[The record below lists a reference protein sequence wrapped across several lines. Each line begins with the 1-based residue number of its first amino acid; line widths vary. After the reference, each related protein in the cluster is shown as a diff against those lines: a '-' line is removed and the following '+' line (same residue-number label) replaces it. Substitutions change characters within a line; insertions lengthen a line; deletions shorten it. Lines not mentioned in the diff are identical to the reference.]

1 MCLDRH
7 WMSDFSIFS
16 WHLLTKLKNISFFFT
31 YHCFFDK
38 YSFLL
43 FWIISK
49 IVLVFWGAIFSF
61 NLEKGHA
68 KWSKWT
74 PLTWIV
80 QEGFK
85 TSFWQ
90 RGKHLLHSFFKF
102 MRYMRFT
109 KALFEKKNWLGVPNW
124 SRDFKLQA
132 FLSCHI
138 YTYYSVFYNY
148 RFNTEIHTICKNIHS
163 WDSLLFFHDNFFLD
177 SSQSV
182 IVISKKSLPII
193 FHVWAFF

>member
-16 WHLLTKLKNISFFFT
+16 WHLLTKLKNIS
-31 YHCFFDK
+31 CFFLLITVFSINTPFCCFESSRK
-38 YSFLL
+38 L
-43 FWIISK
+43 FWF
-49 IVLVFWGAIFSF
+49 FWGAIFTF
-61 NLEKGHA
+61 NHEKGHA

-109 KALFEKKNWLGVPNW
+109 KAIFEKKIGLVFQIGHVILNYKHFYHV
-124 SRDFKLQA
+124 
-132 FLSCHI
+132 
-138 YTYYSVFYNY
+138 TYILTTVFFITTDSIQKFIQYAKI
-148 RFNTEIHTICKNIHS
+148 FIHGTPCY
-163 WDSLLFFHDNFFLD
+163 FFM
-177 SSQSV
+177 
-182 IVISKKSLPII
+182 II
-193 FHVWAFF
+193 FFR

>member
-16 WHLLTKLKNISFFFT
+16 WHLLTKLKNISCFFT

-109 KALFEKKNWLGVPNW
+109 KAIFEKKIGLVFQIGHVILNYKHFYHV
-124 SRDFKLQA
+124 
-132 FLSCHI
+132 
-138 YTYYSVFYNY
+138 TYILTTVFFITTDSIQKFIQYAKI
-148 RFNTEIHTICKNIHS
+148 FIHGTPCY
-163 WDSLLFFHDNFFLD
+163 FFM
-177 SSQSV
+177 
-182 IVISKKSLPII
+182 II
-193 FHVWAFF
+193 FFR